1 MVDKIESD
9 SSFRTSLPSFK
20 NETPYSNSNSMLMW
34 DNVNFHENFSNLKI
48 KKLKKEKLLSPPPA
62 SILSSGH
69 RSIITTTRFSRVKN
83 FHRMCLSPRQIK
95 QLVLLSIIEL
105 RIPRFD
111 PRRSLPTLDYRPIIG
126 GIRRNR
132 EMAFPLALPDSP
144 IREVNWIFIS
154 WNVSSFRR
162 ACATNIWNA
171 TRLCTILLRL
181 TKRKRGNNPISIH
194 RDLRF
199 LFLFLL
205 PSLFHLDKNF
215 ERLDARARES

>member
-1 MVDKIESD
+1 M
-9 SSFRTSLPSFK
+9 
-20 NETPYSNSNSMLMW
+20 
-34 DNVNFHENFSNLKI
+34 NFHENFSNLKI

-83 FHRMCLSPRQIK
+83 FHRMCLSSRQIK

-154 WNVSSFRR
+154 
-162 ACATNIWNA
+162 
-171 TRLCTILLRL
+171 
-181 TKRKRGNNPISIH
+181 
-194 RDLRF
+194 
-199 LFLFLL
+199 
-205 PSLFHLDKNF
+205 
-215 ERLDARARES
+215 

>member
-1 MVDKIESD
+1 
-9 SSFRTSLPSFK
+9 
-20 NETPYSNSNSMLMW
+20 MW

-199 LFLFLL
+199 LFLFLFL
-205 PSLFHLDKNF
+205 PSLPFFFTSTKI
-215 ERLDARARES
+215 SSG

>member
-48 KKLKKEKLLSPPPA
+48 KKLKKERLLSLPPA

-69 RSIITTTRFSRVKN
+69 RSIITTRFSQVKN
-83 FHRMCLSPRQIK
+83 FHRMCLSSRQIK

-205 PSLFHLDKNF
+205 LPPSPLFFTSTKI
-215 ERLDARARES
+215 SSG

>member
-1 MVDKIESD
+1 
-9 SSFRTSLPSFK
+9 
-20 NETPYSNSNSMLMW
+20 MW

-199 LFLFLL
+199 LFLFLFL
-205 PSLFHLDKNF
+205 PSLPLFFTSTKI
-215 ERLDARARES
+215 SSG